1 MSENNG
7 RNAPSEQESRDVA
20 EAARETEWTA
30 PSFVRELFLGNF
42 RLDLIHPYPAQAAED
57 KAKTD
62 AYIAKLRPI
71 LERVDSDEIDRT
83 GELPAD
89 VVDELR
95 AVGAFGLKIPE
106 EYGGI
111 GLSQVGYGRTIGMV
125 TSKDGNL
132 TALLSAHQSIG
143 VPQPLKLFGTPEQKK
158 KYLPRIAKGAISA
171 FALTEDGVGSDPAAL
186 STRAEP
192 TADGKHFIINGSKL
206 WCTNG
211 TMAELLVVMA
221 RTPDKIKNGKP
232 VPQITAFIVDTKT
245 PGVTVTQ
252 RCRFMGLKALQNAV
266 ITFENVKV
274 PREDILWGE
283 GKGLK
288 LALVTLNTGRLTLP
302 MSAAYGAKA
311 ALQVARKWAAERVQW
326 GAPVGK
332 HDEVAQMLGAM
343 AADTFGL
350 ESMAELSSALADQAQ
365 NDIRLEAAIAKL
377 WTTEVGWRI
386 VDDLMQIRG
395 GRGYETADSLK
406 ARGEKPIAVERM
418 MRDFRINRIF
428 EGTSEIMH
436 LFIAREAVDTHLAVA
451 GDMIKPGIGTGAKIA
466 AMAKAG
472 LWYAGWF
479 PKRLVGNG
487 QIPGAFSEF
496 GPLAKHVRYVERTSR
511 KLAREMFYAMGKH
524 QAKLERKGKLLGR
537 FVDIGAELYAISCA
551 CVRAHSMKDGPNGRE
566 AQRMADVFSRRSR
579 LRIRQLFAEVHT
591 NADDATYR
599 LAQDVLA
606 GKYAWV
612 EEGAIPSWPEE
623 GTGAPPSPGAGS
635 AGNVDKRAPISGSRV
650 AEQVGAGG

>member
-1 MSENNG
+1 MSATNG
-7 RNAPSEQESRDVA
+7 PTEQESRDVA
-20 EAARETEWTA
+20 EAARESEWTA

-42 RLDLIHPYPAQAAED
+42 RLDLIHPYPRQAPED
-57 KAKTD
+57 KRKTD
-62 AYIAKLRPI
+62 EYIARLRPI
-71 LERVDSDEIDRT
+71 IERADSDAIDRT
-83 GELPAD
+83 GEIPPEL
-89 VVDELR
+89 VDELR
-95 AVGAFGLKIPE
+95 AAGAFGLKIPE

-186 STRAEP
+186 ATTATP
-192 TADGKHFIINGSKL
+192 TEDGSAFIINGEKL

-211 TMAELLVVMA
+211 TLAELLVVMA
-221 RTPDKIKNGKP
+221 RTPDKIKNGKAI
-232 VPQITAFIVDTKT
+232 PQITAFIVDTSA
-245 PGVTVTQ
+245 PGVTITQ

-266 ITFENVKV
+266 ITFENVRV

-288 LALVTLNTGRLTLP
+288 LALITLNTGRLTLP

-311 ALQVARKWAAERVQW
+311 AVEVARKWAADRVQW
-326 GAPVGK
+326 GQAVGK
-332 HDEVAQMLGAM
+332 HDEVAQMLGGM
-343 AADTFGL
+343 AADAFGI
-350 ESMAELSSALADQAQ
+350 EAMAELSSALADQAQ

-377 WTTEVGWRI
+377 WTTEVGWKLI
-386 VDDLMQIRG
+386 DDLMQIRG
-395 GRGYETADSLK
+395 GRGYETADSLR

-451 GDMIKPGIGTGAKIA
+451 GDMIKPGIGAGQKFA

-472 LWYAGWF
+472 LWYAGWL
-479 PKRLVGNG
+479 PKRFVGGG
-487 QIPGAFSEF
+487 QIPGAYGEF
-496 GPLAKHVRYVERTSR
+496 GPLAKHVRYIERTSR
-511 KLAREMFYAMGKH
+511 KLAREMFYAMGKY

-537 FVDIGAELYAISCA
+537 FVDIGAELYAMSCA
-551 CVRAHSMKDGPNGRE
+551 CVRAQSLAKEPHGRD
-566 AQRMADVFSRRSR
+566 AQRLADVFCKRSR
-579 LRIRQLFAEVHT
+579 LRIKALFSQIGQ
-591 NADDATYR
+591 NADDSTYR
-599 LAQDVLA
+599 LAQDVLK
-606 GKYAWV
+606 GQYAWL
-612 EEGAIPSWPEE
+612 EEGAIGAWPEE
-623 GTGAPPSPGAGS
+623 GEAPAGGSTS
-635 AGNVDKRAPISGSRV
+635 AGTSSQRGDISGTR
-650 AEQVGAGG
+650 ATTQVGASG